1 MSISEA
7 FIPKSLS
14 GGGPAGAGGGAG
26 EQPIIKS
33 IRGILKLIFLNGPNV
48 DVDKKSVLDYYFT
61 HIYGLNYL
69 SKSLL

>member
-26 EQPIIKS
+26 EQPKENC
-33 IRGILKLIFLNGPNV
+33 IRSKLQKKQNKITKIVDGNFKITFLCN
-48 DVDKKSVLDYYFT
+48 K
-61 HIYGLNYL
+61 
-69 SKSLL
+69 